1 MKKPLFMIAMLAS
14 LSITNAQ
21 AVTEGLTLTVNAIIQ
36 PGTCY
41 FDSSALTFDFETVY
55 PADIMATDKT
65 QRPYVDNMVSATADT
80 KSSSKSVRH
89 TACDKS
95 STVMNFNIDA
105 RGHSAKGADG
115 DDVITLLSD
124 STQSG
129 SVAAGFGIAVYQ
141 LNTASNVETP
151 ISLSGNTNVGL
162 PGNFVLRARLLP
174 LQGKGPADITSGY
187 INAQATLNI
196 SYQ

>member
-1 MKKPLFMIAMLAS
+1 MKKTLFMIAMLAS

-21 AVTEGLTLTVNAIIQ
+21 AANENLTLTVNAIIQ

-41 FDSSALTFDFETVY
+41 FDSSALTFDFGTVY
-55 PADIMATDKT
+55 PANIMATDKT
-65 QRPYVDNMVSATADT
+65 QRPYVDNKVTATKDSRSSDKSA
-80 KSSSKSVRH
+80 RH
-89 TACDKS
+89 TACDES

-105 RGHSAKGADG
+105 KGHSAMGADG

-141 LNTASNVETP
+141 LDTASNVETP
-151 ISLSGNTNVGL
+151 ISLSGNTNVGV
-162 PGNFVLRARLLP
+162 PGNFTLRARLLP
-174 LQGKGPADITSGY
+174 LQGSGPADITSGY
-187 INAQATLNI
+187 INAQAMLNI